1 MLRKYPVILARMARR
16 HVQAALAAA
25 RDGYGTARLGLRDA
39 IPVHAI
45 DGVLRMYEYEGS
57 HAAAT
62 ERAVGLVERAPAGE
76 RWNARSRT
84 PDPTDQ
90 PEPQRIG
97 QFLNRVLVVVPGG
110 DGGRGPGA
118 VVDESAAAG
127 GGKVRQDSG
136 RVPARLGT

>member
-1 MLRKYPVILARMARR
+1 GRPHRRPGMGAPPGWPRGVRPPGDPGWKDTAVAWLLDLCPPGYRNHDVLRKYPVILARMARR
-16 HVQAALAAA
+16 HVQAAPAAA

-62 ERAVGLVERAPAGE
+62 ERAVGLVERALAGE

-84 PDPTDQ
+84 PDPTD
-90 PEPQRIG
+90 
-97 QFLNRVLVVVPGG
+97 
-110 DGGRGPGA
+110 
-118 VVDESAAAG
+118 
-127 GGKVRQDSG
+127 
-136 RVPARLGT
+136 